1 MKTYIVGISG
11 ASGFVYGKR
20 LVQELS
26 RENFVKL
33 VVSKTAYRVLE
44 KEEGIDKGSFV
55 ESLNKNVELFED
67 TELDAPISSGSQVVK
82 SEGVIVA
89 PCSMATLSA
98 IANAAS
104 SNLIHR
110 VCDVALKER
119 KKLILLTREMPYNLI
134 HIENMK
140 RVTLAGG
147 IVMSASPGFYHKPEN
162 LNDMINFVIGKILDQ
177 LGIDHNL
184 YKRWR
189 EYEAE

>member
-55 ESLNKNVELFED
+55 DSLNKNVELFED

-189 EYEAE
+189 EDEAE